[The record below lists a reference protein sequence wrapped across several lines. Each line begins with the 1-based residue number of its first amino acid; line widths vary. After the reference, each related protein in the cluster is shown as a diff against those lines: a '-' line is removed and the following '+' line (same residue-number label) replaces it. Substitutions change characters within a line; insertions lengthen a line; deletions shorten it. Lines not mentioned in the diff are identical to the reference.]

1 MKLIAPDYFPG
12 FACIAGA
19 CRHSCCI
26 GWEID
31 IDEDTREYYRS
42 VPGEIGE
49 RLAQNIADSGETACF
64 RLGEGERCPFLNKDN
79 LCDLILSL
87 GEESLCQICDD
98 HPRFRNF
105 FVGRTEI
112 GLGLCCEAAGQLILL
127 RETPTHLI
135 ELEDDGEN
143 ESPDPDETDILSLR
157 SELTALAQDRSKN
170 IDARISALMSRSGL
184 EVDINCAHWSAFLLE
199 LERLDEIWADRL
211 EELKTAPE
219 ANLSSEWDIPF
230 EQFLVYLLYRHIP
243 GALEDGEPSA
253 RIAYC
258 ALMTAL
264 LRRLFA
270 LNPTTE
276 NLIELARLY
285 SSELEYSDENI
296 EAILQEIAC

>member
-1 MKLIAPDYFPG
+1 MQYVFPNYYKK
-12 FACIAGA
+12 FKCINKK
-19 CRHSCCI
+19 CRHNCCI

-31 IDEDTREYYRS
+31 IDDDALKLYDSASGDMGTRFKESISREG
-42 VPGEIGE
+42 VPHFI
-49 RLAQNIADSGETACF
+49 LSD
-64 RLGEGERCPFLNKDN
+64 GERCPFLNKDN